1 MNKHDWVEVTV
12 SQWIVIRFANDDH
25 RHWRF
30 IFHVIKK
37 KMHFMFEQHLIVVC
51 RNAHFRKPLL

>member
-1 MNKHDWVEVTV
+1 MNKHDWVEGTV

-51 RNAHFRKPLL
+51 RNECAF